1 MSAMPKKELSEKE
14 QINKDFLTFY
24 KKALIKERRIEE
36 DAEAYVKS
44 TLEIKKKGTLWIV
57 KEKDGKFY
65 AWDSN
70 GQRTPSLVDKL
81 T

>member
-1 MSAMPKKELSEKE
+1 MNAMPKKELSDKE
-14 QINKDFLTFY
+14 QLDQEFLRY
-24 KKALIKERRIEE
+24 MKRQLIKERRIEE

-70 GQRTPSLVDKL
+70 GQHTPSLVDKL